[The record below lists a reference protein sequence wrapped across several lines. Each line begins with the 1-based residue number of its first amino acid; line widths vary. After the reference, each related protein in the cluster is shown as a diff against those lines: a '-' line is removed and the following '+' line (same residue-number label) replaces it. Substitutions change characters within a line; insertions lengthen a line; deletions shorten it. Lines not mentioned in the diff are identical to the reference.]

1 MNTYNVETNVAKI
14 EVIVAVGIEIMGGA
28 LVFKNQK
35 GGGGEAVSYCFNKGE
50 WKRVWL
56 VE

>member
-1 MNTYNVETNVAKI
+1 MNTYNVETNVSKI
-14 EVIVAVGIEIMGGA
+14 EVIVAVGVEIMDGA
-28 LVFKNQK
+28 LVFKNMRGI
-35 GGGGEAVSYCFNKGE
+35 GGDSVSYCFNKGE

>member
-1 MNTYNVETNVAKI
+1 MNTYNVETNISDV
-14 EVIVAVGIEIMGGA
+14 EVIVAVGVEIMDGA